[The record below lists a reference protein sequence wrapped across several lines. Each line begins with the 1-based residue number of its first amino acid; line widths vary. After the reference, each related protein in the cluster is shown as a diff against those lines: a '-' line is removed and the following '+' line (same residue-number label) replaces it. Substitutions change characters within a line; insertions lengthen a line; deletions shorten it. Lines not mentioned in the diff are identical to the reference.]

1 MQCIAIKHDG
11 NKCSVLCLENTR
23 CKIHTKTFERYGPN
37 KTRRFECTYINK
49 KNIAEIYNEYAAR
62 LIDKTTYNSRKR
74 LEHIRYQL
82 AVHDLENLIAEET
95 LVLGHDAD
103 LPYRNREHNR
113 LHLLAQQR
121 ADRRAAWNAQ
131 AQPWQPQPQAE
142 LQAFAQDRQNIH
154 TTIIVEKVKKMT
166 EQILKIPV
174 PIEYTTETLKT
185 PGEIILDCNLS
196 KKAASQMMNKY
207 CEEVD
212 IYDLGIGIYPCVLNS
227 VWQYIKHSP
236 NNEDLKKI
244 LASELEDNIGMC
256 QQGNLT
262 RLCNILSG
270 YLDELDTEIKSPLE
284 ILGEKFAEILRT
296 NPPDAYAQG
305 KNLLLKFQIPEEEWD
320 EWLTPIMDV

>member
-11 NKCSVLCLENTR
+11 VKCSVLCLEHTR
-23 CKIHTKTFERYGPN
+23 CKVHTKTFEKYGPN
-37 KTRRFECTYINK
+37 KTRRLEYSYINR
-49 KNIAEIYNEYAAR
+49 KNTSEIYADYVKR
-62 LIDKTTYNSRKR
+62 TTDRTTFNSRKR
-74 LEHIRYQL
+74 LEHIRYQTAL
-82 AVHDLENLIAEET
+82 HDLETLIAEET
-95 LVLGHDAD
+95 IVLGHDAD
-103 LPYRNREHNR
+103 LPYRTREHNR
-113 LHLLAQQR
+113 LHLLAQIR
-121 ADRRAAWNAQ
+121 FERRAAWRAQAQ
-131 AQPWQPQPQAE
+131 AQPWLGEPQ
-142 LQAFAQDRQNIH
+142 LQAFAQDNQNIH

-166 EQILKIPV
+166 TQILEIPV
-174 PIEYTTETLKT
+174 PNEYTTETLKT

-212 IYDLGIGIYPCVLNS
+212 IYDLGIGIYPRVLNS
-227 VWQYIKHSP
+227 VWQYIKTSP
-236 NNEDLKKI
+236 HNEDLKKI

-284 ILGEKFAEILRT
+284 ILGEKFAEIQRT
-296 NPPDAYAQG
+296 NPPDAYMQG
-305 KNLLLKFQIPEEEWD
+305 KNLLLKFQIPEEDWD

>member
-11 NKCSVLCLENTR
+11 VKCSVLCLENTR
-23 CKIHTKTFERYGPN
+23 CKIHTKTFEKYGPN
-37 KTRRFECTYINK
+37 KTRRLEYSYINK
-49 KNIAEIYNEYAAR
+49 KNTNEIYADYVKR
-62 LIDKTTYNSRKR
+62 TTDRTTFNSRKR
-74 LEHIRYQL
+74 LEHIRYQTAL
-82 AVHDLENLIAEET
+82 HDLETLIAEET
-95 LVLGHDAD
+95 IVLGHDAD
-103 LPYRNREHNR
+103 LPYRTREHNR
-113 LHLLAQQR
+113 LHLLAQIR
-121 ADRRAAWNAQ
+121 FERRAAWRAQ
-131 AQPWQPQPQAE
+131 AQVQQAQPQAE
-142 LQAFAQDRQNIH
+142 LQAFAQDNQNIH

-166 EQILKIPV
+166 TKILEIPV
-174 PIEYTTETLKT
+174 PIDYTTETLKT

-212 IYDLGIGIYPCVLNS
+212 IYDLGIGIYPRILNS
-227 VWQYIKHSP
+227 VWQYIKTSP
-236 NNEDLKKI
+236 HNEDLKKI

-284 ILGEKFAEILRT
+284 ILGEKFAEIQRT
-296 NPPDAYAQG
+296 NPPDAYEQG
-305 KNLLLKFQIPEEEWD
+305 KNLLLKFQIPEEDWD